1 MQRNLPETTGK
12 KQQTYMKQ
20 TEKPIYVTP
29 AIRVVGFA
37 LADVICGSNTLPGG
51 SLPYDPE
58 AEDTL

>member
-1 MQRNLPETTGK
+1 
-12 KQQTYMKQ
+12 MKQ